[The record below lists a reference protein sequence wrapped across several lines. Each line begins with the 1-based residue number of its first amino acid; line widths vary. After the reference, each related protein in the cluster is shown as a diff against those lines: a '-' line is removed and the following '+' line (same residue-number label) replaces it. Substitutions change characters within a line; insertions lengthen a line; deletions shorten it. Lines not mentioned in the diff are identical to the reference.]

1 MTILRRTTGDDCTFT
16 ALPVRALLLQVLFIL
31 LVHVPTT
38 AAGSYSGGRS
48 FLLRMFWTDGYEW
61 QSSTSEKYWCA
72 TCSSD
77 YCDEYDT
84 IEVQK
89 CDADDAAQ
97 QWQYVEVSGSKNRG
111 LIKTMGR
118 DLCIQ
123 AHSTNGRNFHLRQCD
138 DENSDQILRGFEY
151 GGSKFELT
159 TKNDD
164 DDRCITQHHHP
175 RIGEELR
182 MQECERARKTKTS
195 YWVTY
200 KESRGGRPSL
210 ASYGRDGCDDDYP
223 CDKCTGDCDDNSNC
237 MGNLKCFQ
245 RSGRQDVPGCSGDG
259 VSGDDY
265 CYDPADDDDDDNDD
279 DEEGG
284 DVGNNNERR
293 TQKKRTFLNDNSD
306 IVDDDDYVAAADDDA
321 AVGIGN
327 IGNGET
333 HDNEGP
339 TDDNEEDSDNDI
351 QKKKEEYLQQK
362 VEEDIVREDDG
373 SNDGSSNNHVPLR
386 PTKAMVP
393 LTASEV
399 VHDDSLAEVPPLLPL
414 ELYGLADET
423 RST

>member
-138 DENSDQILRGFEY
+138 DDNSDQILQGFEY

-279 DEEGG
+279 D
-284 DVGNNNERR
+284 
-293 TQKKRTFLNDNSD
+293 
-306 IVDDDDYVAAADDDA
+306 DDDDDHYYDYDAYPRLKEEHEDPSYKLDVCEGDCDDDNDCRGHLVCFQRDGYA
-321 AVGIGN
+321 DVPGCSGSGDRDWDYCAFP
-327 IGNGET
+327 ELE
-333 HDNEGP
+333 EGSSGSKLGVCQGDC
-339 TDDNEEDSDNDI
+339 DDDSDCKGDLVCF
-351 QKKKEEYLQQK
+351 ERDGY
-362 VEEDIVREDDG
+362 EDVPGCNGRGDKDWDYCVDD
-373 SNDGSSNNHVPLR
+373 H
-386 PTKAMVP
+386 
-393 LTASEV
+393 
-399 VHDDSLAEVPPLLPL
+399 
-414 ELYGLADET
+414 
-423 RST
+423 